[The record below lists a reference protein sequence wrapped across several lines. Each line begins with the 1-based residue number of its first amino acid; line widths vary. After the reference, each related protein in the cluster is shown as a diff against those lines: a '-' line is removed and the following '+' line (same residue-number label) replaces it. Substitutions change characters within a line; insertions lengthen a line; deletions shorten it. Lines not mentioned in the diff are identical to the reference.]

1 MFLVEPQKLV
11 KTFFFTFF
19 ASILVYRIQ
28 TYLKLNVKKK
38 IYKIII
44 LTLIYITISR
54 CFIHDSCLC
63 GTEPLKTM
71 ETIESRL
78 L

>member
-11 KTFFFTFF
+11 KTFFFFFLLFF

-38 IYKIII
+38 IFKIII

-54 CFIHDSCLC
+54 CCVYVALNH
-63 GTEPLKTM
+63 
-71 ETIESRL
+71 
-78 L
+78 